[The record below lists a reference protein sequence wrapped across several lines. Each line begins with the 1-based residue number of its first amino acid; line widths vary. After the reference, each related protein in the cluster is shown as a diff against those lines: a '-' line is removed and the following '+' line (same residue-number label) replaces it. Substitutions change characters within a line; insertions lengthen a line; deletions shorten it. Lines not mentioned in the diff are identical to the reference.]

1 MSKGLFITVEGVD
14 GCGKTTQIKL
24 MEKYLRGKGINVVL
38 AREPGGTNISEAIR
52 SIILDARY
60 TEMSY
65 ITEMLLYASA
75 RAQLV
80 AQVIKPALNEGN
92 VVICDRF
99 IDSSYVYQGFGRGID
114 LKTIEEV
121 NKVAM
126 DGVEPD
132 ITFLFDLNP
141 EVALKRR
148 IAVSE
153 ADRMEKENIEF
164 HNKVYSGYL
173 KLAEMF
179 PERIRVINSEGTID
193 DIFIKVKTHLD
204 RLLSKKA
211 LK

>member
-1 MSKGLFITVEGVD
+1 VNKGLFITVEGVD

-24 MEKYLRGKGINVVL
+24 MEKYLREKGINVVL
-38 AREPGGTNISEAIR
+38 AREPGGTDISEAIR
-52 SIILDARY
+52 SIILDARN

-80 AQVIKPALNEGN
+80 AQVIKPALNKGN

-99 IDSSYVYQGFGRGID
+99 IDSSYVYQGFGRGIE

-121 NKVAM
+121 NRIAM
-126 DGVEPD
+126 DGIEPD
-132 ITFLFDLNP
+132 ITFFFDLRP
-141 EVALKRR
+141 EVALRRR
-148 IAVSE
+148 IEASE
-153 ADRMEKENIEF
+153 TDRMEKENIEF

-173 KLAEMF
+173 KLSEMF

-193 DIFIKVKTHLD
+193 DIFNKVRKYLD
-204 RLLSKKA
+204 CLLSKKGV
-211 LK
+211 

>member
-1 MSKGLFITVEGVD
+1 MNKGLFITVEGVD

-24 MEKYLRGKGINVVL
+24 MEKYLREKGINVVL
-38 AREPGGTNISEAIR
+38 AREPGGTDISEAIR
-52 SIILDARY
+52 SIILDARN

-80 AQVIKPALNEGN
+80 AQVIKPALNKGN

-99 IDSSYVYQGFGRGID
+99 IDSSYVYQGFGRGIE

-121 NKVAM
+121 NRIAM
-126 DGVEPD
+126 DGIEPD
-132 ITFLFDLNP
+132 ITFFFDLRP
-141 EVALKRR
+141 EVALRRR
-148 IAVSE
+148 IEASE
-153 ADRMEKENIEF
+153 TDRMEKENIEF

-173 KLAEMF
+173 KLSEMF

-193 DIFIKVKTHLD
+193 DIFNKVRKYLD
-204 RLLSKKA
+204 CLLSKKGV
-211 LK
+211 